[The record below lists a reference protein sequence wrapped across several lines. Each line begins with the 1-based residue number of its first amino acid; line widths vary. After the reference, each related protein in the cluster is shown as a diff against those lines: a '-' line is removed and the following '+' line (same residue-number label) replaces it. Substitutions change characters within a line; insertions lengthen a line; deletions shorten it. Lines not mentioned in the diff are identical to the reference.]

1 MEWGDV
7 CNFGQNQGR
16 IRDIPIN
23 MATNGTLLC
32 IHQDPGQLSPLRE
45 YGYELITATNGHEG
59 LRLFMTRSVD
69 AIVLDYH
76 LGLLDGAV
84 IAKEIKQVRPTV
96 PIVLLANHL
105 ELPDGALKSVDAL
118 VAKADGPEFLSA
130 AVHFV
135 LHVKPK
141 QRREAEIRE
150 QTTSTSFHNSRSKR
164 TRKTFQSSP
173 AEMEESFSAA
183 VWRDIR
189 GGKIQL

>member
-1 MEWGDV
+1 
-7 CNFGQNQGR
+7 
-16 IRDIPIN
+16 

-45 YGYELITATNGHEG
+45 YGYNLVTATNGHEG

-96 PIVLLANHL
+96 PIILLTNHL
-105 ELPDGALKSVDAL
+105 ELPDEALKSVDAL
-118 VAKADGPEFLSA
+118 VAKADGPHFLLA

-135 LHVKPK
+135 LQMKPK
-141 QRREAEIRE
+141 QRCEAELRG
-150 QTTSTSFHNSRSKR
+150 QTTSPSVHNSRSKR
-164 TRKTFQSSP
+164 MRKTVQSAP
-173 AEMEESFSAA
+173 AEMEGPFSPA

-189 GGKIQL
+189 CGKIRL